1 MNELDF
7 LVSFAFVHNINYKN
21 YYIVHKLYTFCL
33 GQSDIKK
40 LRRENE
46 QLRKEIW
53 CLRDEYDKLDKLLK
67 EKETGESGTSCSSD
81 SVRNTIIISKM

>member
-1 MNELDF
+1 MFTADIKSRTQTRRF
-7 LVSFAFVHNINYKN
+7 YGF
-21 YYIVHKLYTFCL
+21 L

-53 CLRDEYDKLDKLLK
+53 CLRDEYDRLEELLK
-67 EKETGESGTSCSSD
+67 RQRNGELSCENDEVYNFFSPLLPAHCA
-81 SVRNTIIISKM
+81 V